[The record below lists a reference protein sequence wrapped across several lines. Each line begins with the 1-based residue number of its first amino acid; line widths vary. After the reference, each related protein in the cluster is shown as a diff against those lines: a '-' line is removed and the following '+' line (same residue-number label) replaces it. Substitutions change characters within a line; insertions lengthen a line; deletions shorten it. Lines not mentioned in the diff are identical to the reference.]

1 MIGFLD
7 DNAPTPEQEFAE
19 EIKAYEKEETAKEA
33 KAKEEAEQPAAEP
46 EAEVEDDDKETQAK
60 SDDDEE
66 VSAEPESEGAEE
78 AEAEEGEDSSGQN
91 HKVPVGALTAQ
102 RQKTSAAEQRA
113 EQLQRQFDEMNGQ
126 MRTLMQMYQPQQ
138 PGAEQQQDISPDPE
152 EDPIGAIAWTK
163 RQMEKISQAQEQQ
176 TANQTRTVQE
186 QKLAEICTRNTNE
199 FLKETPDYIDAYKHL
214 MQSRI
219 SELRLQGL
227 DDDTI
232 GSTIRGEE
240 QALAVSSLQQNIN
253 PASRVY
259 DLAKARGYTGKA
271 QANPTAAPKFDPEI
285 EEKKKSASLNTRGN
299 PPKGAV
305 TDKELANMSGADFD
319 KSWEKV
325 FGKSNK
331 SFV

>member
-78 AEAEEGEDSSGQN
+78 AEAAETEADSKPARQ
-91 HKVPVGALTAQ
+91 VPLTALQ
-102 RQKTSAAEQRA
+102 AERAKTS
-113 EQLQRQFDEMNGQ
+113 QLQRQFDEMNGQ
-126 MRTLMQMYQPQQ
+126 MQTLMKMYQPQQ
-138 PGAEQQQDISPDPE
+138 PGAEQQQDVAPNPE
-152 EDPIGAIAWTK
+152 EDPIGAIEWTK
-163 RQMEKISQAQEQQ
+163 RNMAAMQQQLEQQ

-186 QKLAEICTRNTNE
+186 QKLAEICNRNARE
-199 FLKETPDYIDAYKHL
+199 FLKETPDYEDAYKHL